1 MLVHCRVMYCV
12 GSYKWKFGG
21 RERGRR
27 REEKGGH
34 LQNTGGLVGKTS
46 STRRLVEG
54 NKGEE
59 GRTFITR
66 ILVEKTSTTRSLVE
80 VSRVFRFTTTSR
92 RPSLP
97 STKLPVLELF
107 PSCFV
112 PLIHLSSNT
121 RSPSFLHSLSL
132 LPLHAAH
139 MKRMGLRSRA
149 SAIVFPST
157 YDTMTCSLPTSR
169 SQVLNHNQVLVHDI
183 HVSTQIYKYP
193 TK

>member
-27 REEKGGH
+27 REKGGH
-34 LQNTGGLVGKTS
+34 LQNTGGLLGKTS

-80 VSRVFRFTTTSR
+80 VSCVFRFTTTSR

-121 RSPSFLHSLSL
+121 RSP
-132 LPLHAAH
+132 
-139 MKRMGLRSRA
+139 
-149 SAIVFPST
+149 PSS
-157 YDTMTCSLPTSR
+157 SLPPFYHFMQLT
-169 SQVLNHNQVLVHDI
+169 
-183 HVSTQIYKYP
+183 
-193 TK
+193 